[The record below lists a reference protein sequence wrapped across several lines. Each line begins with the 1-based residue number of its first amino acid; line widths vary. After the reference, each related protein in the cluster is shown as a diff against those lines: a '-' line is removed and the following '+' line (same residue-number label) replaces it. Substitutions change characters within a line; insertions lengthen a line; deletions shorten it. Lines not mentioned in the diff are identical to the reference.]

1 VIPKSETKLSKN
13 VLDSGTRQIS
23 TSAFPNKHRLALEPG
38 KNIQPHAWGRT
49 ACLRVTNVARLH
61 QPSTRIC
68 KILANCEHALSDC
81 KESNGSNK
89 ISLLVKS
96 CSIRA
101 CPERVQRVERVKQK
115 SAKIGKFFAAFPQ
128 AGVSCTAREGIGS
141 GAWRGK
147 WDSSRRS
154 PCTKA
159 TAPIRLIAPMKSFAS
174 AKIIA
179 IRIVRDHHLGNP
191 AARRADRRLSVCSL
205 EPLRQA
211 S

>member
-1 VIPKSETKLSKN
+1 SP
-13 VLDSGTRQIS
+13 
-23 TSAFPNKHRLALEPG
+23 
-38 KNIQPHAWGRT
+38 GRT
-49 ACLRVTNVARLH
+49 SSPTLGAGPLICGS
-61 QPSTRIC
+61 QMYSPSR
-68 KILANCEHALSDC
+68 DP
-81 KESNGSNK
+81 SNK

-115 SAKIGKFFAAFPQ
+115 SVKIGKFFAAFPQ

-141 GAWRGK
+141 GVWLGK
-147 WDSSRRS
+147 WESSCRS

-159 TAPIRLIAPMKSFAS
+159 TAPSRLIAPMKSFAP

-179 IRIVRDHHLGNP
+179 IQIVRDRRLGNP
-191 AARRADRRLSVCSL
+191 DARRADRRLSVCSL

-211 S
+211 SRVHARPDERQKNLGSTNRE